1 MTNREWIAKGNTGC
15 TFATLFAKKPDMVG
29 WKFINFMEY
38 QQGKVPNDCLIV
50 SIEFP
55 MMHSHNDGEWS
66 KDDVKNWA
74 LNNGFYIEMTS
85 DNTEGLRLKCD
96 EGVSWV
102 QYFGMDSHVSTRRT
116 PLPMLMFTRK
126 LGKAHYIKVG
136 FNGLLHLAHA
146 FYDKI
151 SEPVYDLLWD
161 RSYKQTRKKLGQPP
175 DITQAAKT
183 TFLK

>member
-15 TFATLFAKKPDMVG
+15 TFATLFAKNPETVG
-29 WKFINFMEY
+29 WKFISPKEY
-38 QQGKVPNDCLIV
+38 RLRLFSNDALILSIVFNPDMYNQQ
-50 SIEFP
+50 S
-55 MMHSHNDGEWS
+55 
-66 KDDVKNWA
+66 VKEWA
-74 LNNGFYIEMTS
+74 LQNGFYLERTS
-85 DNTEGLRLKCD
+85 DNTEGLRIKCE

-116 PLPMLMFTRK
+116 PFPMLMFTRK
-126 LGKAHYIKVG
+126 LGKSYYIKVG

-146 FYDKI
+146 WYDKI
-151 SEPVYDLLWD
+151 NTRVYDLLWK
-161 RSYKQTRKKLGQPP
+161 RSYEQTRKKLGQSP